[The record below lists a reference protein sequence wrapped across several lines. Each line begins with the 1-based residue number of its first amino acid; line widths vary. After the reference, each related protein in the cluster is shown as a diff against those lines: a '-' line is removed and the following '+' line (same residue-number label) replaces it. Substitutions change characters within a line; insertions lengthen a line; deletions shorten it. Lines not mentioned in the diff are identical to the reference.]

1 MFGNYFSEFI
11 EYVNYGKASGL
22 LFLQTFDNDGR
33 AEEATTIIDQLE
45 NDFQEAMIFGE
56 EVAKTLL
63 QLVMEYYHNE
73 DLYYWL
79 FGWLTGLMINQISF
93 GLRQELEEWQFVSVT
108 SLFLSLAH
116 ISSNK

>member
-1 MFGNYFSEFI
+1 MQCCLLLVRYCHQSIVYDVLSGEDIPPETLKMFGNYFSEFI
-11 EYVNYGKASGL
+11 EYVNYGNASGL

-79 FGWLTGLMINQISF
+79 FGWLTG
-93 GLRQELEEWQFVSVT
+93 
-108 SLFLSLAH
+108 
-116 ISSNK
+116 